1 MKYWALYYL
10 FRSDEE
16 FIFQI
21 RIIYN
26 VQMIE
31 VCRGFVNC
39 DNQKFEIFN
48 FLISVG
54 ICFEIL
60 NEQVGCL

>member
-26 VQMIE
+26 VQMIG
-31 VCRGFVNC
+31 VCRGFVNF
-39 DNQKFEIFN
+39 DNQKFEIKK
-48 FLISVG
+48 FLDFG
-54 ICFEIL
+54 GYLF
-60 NEQVGCL
+60 

>member
-10 FRSDEE
+10 FSSDEE

-26 VQMIE
+26 VQMIG
-31 VCRGFVNC
+31 VCRGFVNF